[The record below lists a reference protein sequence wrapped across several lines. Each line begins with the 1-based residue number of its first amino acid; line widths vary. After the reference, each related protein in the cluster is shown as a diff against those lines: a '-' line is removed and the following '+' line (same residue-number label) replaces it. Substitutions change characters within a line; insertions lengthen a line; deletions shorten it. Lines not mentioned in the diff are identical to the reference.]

1 MLFDLDGVLVDSET
15 QYSKFWDGINKLY
28 PTGHEDLSA
37 IIKGTTL
44 VHILDKYF
52 KPETHSDIISRLD
65 DFEHWMTYDIKPG
78 VISLLTRLGEL
89 GTPAVMVTSSN
100 DDKMAQLWSQQPEL
114 RNYFT
119 HIVTADMIS
128 HSKPDP
134 EGYLLGARLAGASP
148 CNCAVFED
156 ARQGVMAG
164 KASGAYVVGI
174 AGTLPA
180 DALFPYSDI
189 VVDTLAGFNVDAL
202 ELLLRE
208 RS

>member
-1 MLFDLDGVLVDSET
+1 
-15 QYSKFWDGINKLY
+15 
-28 PTGHEDLSA
+28 
-37 IIKGTTL
+37 
-44 VHILDKYF
+44 
-52 KPETHSDIISRLD
+52 
-65 DFEHWMTYDIKPG
+65 
-78 VISLLTRLGEL
+78 
-89 GTPAVMVTSSN
+89 
-100 DDKMAQLWSQQPEL
+100 
-114 RNYFT
+114 
-119 HIVTADMIS
+119 MIS